1 MLSVLADGLCTLF
14 SAMLCKL
21 HVGLPN
27 RCLVTRVLQRLQI
40 AQPTVRWD
48 QTKAASN
55 TQPASEVPTDSSE
68 HKVPLTR
75 IQRSQQGLDVQ
86 DRKTPKSVK
95 RKVAMHIG
103 YVGTNFSGEQ
113 ESARLL
119 LTAAQLEACHA
130 FKDDSIHFQVF
141 KFSQISQ
148 RASQLNRYCKLL

>member
-1 MLSVLADGLCTLF
+1 M
-14 SAMLCKL
+14 
-21 HVGLPN
+21 
-27 RCLVTRVLQRLQI
+27 
-40 AQPTVRWD
+40 
-48 QTKAASN
+48 
-55 TQPASEVPTDSSE
+55 
-68 HKVPLTR
+68 
-75 IQRSQQGLDVQ
+75 
-86 DRKTPKSVK
+86 K

-130 FKDDSIHFQVF
+130 IKDDSIHFQVF